1 MSTASEGIGIR
12 SVGGLLPSEFL
23 FRLRDPKGGVG
34 GVSEIDYH
42 LAANERLGEII
53 TRSWSRLVGA
63 WSSFSGSLRDLEG
76 SSDMAGSLTRDRW
89 LGPLFNELGF
99 GRLASAKGIE
109 IAGQAY
115 PISNE
120 WQKVPVHL
128 VGAKVPLDRRSPG
141 VRGAAGM
148 SPHAM
153 VQEILNRSEERL
165 WGLVSNGLILR
176 VLRDS
181 TSLTRQSYLEFDLE
195 VIFTNERFDDFVTL
209 WMVCHQSRFEGED
222 VTRCWLERWR
232 AEINQS
238 GVRALDALQGGVKQA
253 IESLGRGFLAHPEN
267 RVLRESLR
275 CQDLTGAEYYREI
288 LRLVYRILFLFVAED
303 RQLMHS
309 SSASLDATE
318 RYQKW
323 YSTVRLRRQA
333 WGIRSN
339 QHDDLWQMLSVVMS
353 GLGRSEGIPEL
364 GLTALGSFLWSDE
377 AVANL
382 SKCRIV
388 NSFFGEAIVHL
399 STTQSEGVR
408 RSVDFAN
415 LGAEELGS
423 VYEALLELYPEIDV
437 DSAGFDLHSTAG
449 NERKTSG
456 SYYTPSEL
464 VASLIETALDPVL
477 AEAARAKNP
486 EQAIL
491 SLKVFDPACGS
502 GHFLIAAAHRIAQRV
517 AAIRT
522 GESEAPPP
530 EIRHA
535 LREVISRCCYGVDIN
550 PMAVEL
556 AKVSLWMEAM
566 EPGKP
571 LTFLE
576 RHIVVGNALLGTT
589 PALVEAGVPDE
600 AFKYIDGDS
609 KPTIAAAKALNKKIR
624 VQGLQTLDF
633 ASPADKATRLAE
645 EVELL
650 EAMPEDDLE
659 SVEKK
664 AALWEGIKAR
674 SELER
679 AKLAADIWCSAFV
692 NEKQPGAAELTTET
706 VKRALVKG
714 RSGVAVRELE
724 CVDRLTKQ
732 YGFLHLHVAFPEVF
746 RIDGDEMRNK
756 ALGWSGG
763 FDVVLG
769 NPPWEQVQLKEEEF
783 FAVSSPRI
791 AKAKGA
797 RRKELIKALEQSD
810 PVLFAEYRFA
820 LRTKQGESAFLR
832 ASGRFLLTG
841 QGRIN
846 TYAVFAELMRSALS
860 PKGRCGIIV
869 PTGIATDDSTSDFF
883 GDLTKQQSLVSL
895 YDFENR
901 LGIFPAVDNRQKFC
915 LLTLTGAAR
924 PAVAG
929 AEFVFFAHEMAD
941 LGEKDR
947 RVGLSA
953 SELELFNPNTR
964 TTPIFRTQRDAE
976 MAKQVYEKVPVL
988 IKEVLPEMNLW
999 GVKFQ
1004 QGLFNMTSDSA
1015 LFRTR
1020 PRCEEIGAKL
1030 EGNVF
1035 VEASGKRW
1043 LPLYEAKL
1051 IHHFDHRFATYEGAS
1066 GDDPI
1071 AVRSE
1076 KKGDPAFAALPRN
1089 WVAES
1094 EVKEK
1099 LENWDR
1105 QWLLGFRGIARSTDE
1120 RTVIASVL
1128 PAFAVGNNLPLVL
1141 AHGARGCHAGALLAC
1156 ITSFAL
1162 DAIARTKVGGSNL
1175 NFFILKQFP
1184 ILPPEVFDDRVPWS
1198 EKPPET
1204 LASWI
1209 SQRVLELTYTA
1220 NDLAAWAA
1228 ELSYVGTPFGYD
1240 ESRRM
1245 QLRAELDA
1253 CFFHLY
1259 GFSKAQVEYA
1269 MESFPIVKRHD
1280 EERFGEFRTKR
1291 LILDMYDRY
1300 R

>member
-1 MSTASEGIGIR
+1 
-12 SVGGLLPSEFL
+12 
-23 FRLRDPKGGVG
+23 
-34 GVSEIDYH
+34 
-42 LAANERLGEII
+42 
-53 TRSWSRLVGA
+53 
-63 WSSFSGSLRDLEG
+63 
-76 SSDMAGSLTRDRW
+76 
-89 LGPLFNELGF
+89 
-99 GRLASAKGIE
+99 
-109 IAGQAY
+109 
-115 PISNE
+115 
-120 WQKVPVHL
+120 
-128 VGAKVPLDRRSPG
+128 
-141 VRGAAGM
+141 M

-309 SSASLDATE
+309 PSASLDATE
-318 RYQKW
+318 LYQKW

-437 DSAGFDLHSTAG
+437 DSAGFDLQSTAG

-502 GHFLIAAAHRIAQRV
+502 GHFLIAAAHRIAQRL

-600 AFKYIDGDS
+600 AFKYIDGDNKS
-609 KPTIAAAKALNKKIR
+609 TITAVKALNKKIR
-624 VQGLQTLDF
+624 ARGLQTLDF

-714 RSGVAVRELE
+714 RSGVAVREVE

-732 YGFLHLHVAFPEVF
+732 YRFLHLHVAFPEVF
-746 RIDGDEMRNK
+746 RIDDDEMRNK

-769 NPPWEQVQLKEEEF
+769 NPPWGQIEYDPIKAFAITHPEISSAPNMDVRDRLIEALKE
-783 FAVSSPRI
+783 
-791 AKAKGA
+791 
-797 RRKELIKALEQSD
+797 SD
-810 PVLFAEYRFA
+810 PRAHA
-820 LRTKQGESAFLR
+820 LHLAMNRHVQGVQQFVH
-832 ASGRFLLTG
+832 ASGRFPLTSV
-841 QGRIN
+841 GRVN
-846 TYAVFAELMRSALS
+846 TAYLFTELARGLIGAS
-860 PKGRCGIIV
+860 GRVGVTV
-869 PTGIATDDSTSDFF
+869 PSGIATDKFTSYFF
-883 GDLTKQQSLVSL
+883 SDLQVQQSLVSL

-947 RVGLSA
+947 HIRLSA
-953 SELELFNPNTR
+953 AEIELFNPNTR
-964 TTPIFRTQRDAE
+964 TTPIFRTQSDAE

-988 IKEVLPEMNLW
+988 IKDGPPEVNPWGAEFKLMFMMN
-999 GVKFQ
+999 
-1004 QGLFNMTSDSA
+1004 TDSHR
-1015 LFRTR
+1015 FRTYGQ
-1020 PRCEEIGAKL
+1020 CDALGAKL

-1035 VEASGKRW
+1035 VEESGKRW
-1043 LPLYEAKL
+1043 LPLYEGKL

-1066 GDDPI
+1066 GDNPI
-1071 AVRSE
+1071 EVRSE
-1076 KKGDPAFAALPRN
+1076 KKGDPAFAALPRY

-1094 EVKEK
+1094 AVKEK
-1099 LENWDR
+1099 LDSWDR
-1105 QWLLGFRGIARSTDE
+1105 QWLMGFRDITNTTNE

-1128 PAFAVGNNLPLVL
+1128 PAFAVGNKVPLLL
-1141 AHGARGCHAGALLAC
+1141 AERSRGDKAAALLGC
-1156 ITSFAL
+1156 LCSFAL
-1162 DAIARTKVGGSNL
+1162 DTVARMKLGGTTL
-1175 NFFILKQFP
+1175 NFFIVKQLP

-1198 EKPPET
+1198 ENPSET

-1291 LILDMYDRY
+1291 LILEMYDRY